1 MWICGLC
8 VSTVIW
14 LAVRGVRK
22 TYDLEGVGNDADSH
36 ELLSVVA
43 AVHHEGV
50 GKTLNDGA
58 LGLAETLLGVAAGG
72 VRKVDGSAD
81 LDVVAVWSHRQHSRF
96 LVIAVSVSSMAHDCM
111 CVCRPVS
118 LSP

>member
-1 MWICGLC
+1 
-8 VSTVIW
+8 
-14 LAVRGVRK
+14 VRK

-96 LVIAVSVSSMAHDCM
+96 HVVAVSVSSVAHDCL
-111 CVCRPVS
+111 PVVVS
-118 LSP
+118 Q